1 MLRMCCYIYQN
12 NSSIFQIRQNIGW
25 YGLQI
30 VRIDVSQ
37 LFCICWH
44 DCLKVFKIEQ
54 KTGNLLIYAKYN
66 PNYFLNWLQMY
77 NFAHTSEKQI
87 IDYLM
92 QKLI

>member
-1 MLRMCCYIYQN
+1 M
-12 NSSIFQIRQNIGW
+12 
-25 YGLQI
+25 
-30 VRIDVSQ
+30 
-37 LFCICWH
+37 
-44 DCLKVFKIEQ
+44 
-54 KTGNLLIYAKYN
+54 GNLLIYAKYN